1 MTTGSR
7 ADIVD
12 VLWLYH
18 RKNETMRLRTAF
30 DNEMREFVATIASS
44 DGSEHELRFVSADAF
59 REWLQ
64 AFENR
69 LDRERWIADGAPVLL
84 PNGWPDKPLR

>member
-1 MTTGSR
+1 
-7 ADIVD
+7 

-18 RKNETMRLRTAF
+18 RENETMRLRTSY
-30 DNEMREFVATIASS
+30 DNALKDFVAVIAPS
-44 DGSEHELRFVSADAF
+44 DGHEQELRFTTAEAF
-59 REWLQ
+59 RAWLH

-84 PNGWPDKPLR
+84 PTGWPDKPLR